1 MASYQASDRKTN
13 KAASVMTYLYAGIIF
28 ISLSFNS
35 FVQSYAY
42 TAWRYN
48 LPLKV
53 LITANGDFDKAL
65 AKLSLAELM
74 EIKTS

>member
-1 MASYQASDRKTN
+1 
-13 KAASVMTYLYAGIIF
+13 MTYLYAGIIF
-28 ISLSFNS
+28 ISLSFNG

-42 TAWRYN
+42 TAWQHN
-48 LPLKV
+48 VPLKAV
-53 LITANGDFDKAL
+53 VSANGDFDKAL